1 MPKIPDGAK
10 APEDHKKKQDG
21 DADLGGPLTFEHD
34 GKTYETARID
44 SVVTPGFV
52 RRHRSDADVDVAYTV
67 IEELCDA
74 DALEAIDGMSFADN
88 AKILAEVGDRVGAFM
103 QAELGRK

>member
-10 APEDHKKKQDG
+10 VPEDRKSKTKDV
-21 DADLGGPLTFEHD
+21 DLGGPLEFEHD

-67 IEELCDA
+67 LEELCDA
-74 DALEAIDGMSFADN
+74 DALAAIDGMSFADN
-88 AKILAEVGDRVGAFM
+88 AKVLADVGDRVGAFM

>member
-10 APEDHKKKQDG
+10 VPEDRKSKAEDV
-21 DADLGGPLTFEHD
+21 DLGGPFEFEHD
-34 GKTYETARID
+34 GQTYETKRID

-52 RRHRSDADVDVAYTV
+52 RRHRSDTDVDVAYTV

-74 DALEAIDGMSFADN
+74 ETLAVIDGMSFADN
-88 AKILAEVGDRVGAFM
+88 AKVLAEVGDRVGAFM